1 MVFLFLNLF
10 TVQAHAARL
19 LDETIDTAHEF
30 SRYPIDNYQLDF
42 YVDSSWDWLP
52 WNWLDGIGKTAQYAI
67 YLFTNFLWTLNLYI
81 SNAVGYL
88 IQQAY
93 DLDFIS
99 SAASEIGKNIQL
111 IAGVSAS
118 GLDSTGLF
126 PGMMAIVT
134 LLVGVYCTYVGLVK
148 RETTKA
154 FHAALNFVVVFVVS
168 VGLIAYAPSAIT
180 GVNEFSSD
188 ISNGIVDV
196 SAKILAPD
204 AAGENTGVSA
214 IRDCLFGIQVK
225 QPWLIMQFGDSDVEN
240 IGEERVNSLLG
251 TSPDENRGKDREEVV
266 KSELEDYDNG
276 NLTVTKVTSRF
287 GLSVFFLIFNLI
299 VSAFAIMLTGSML
312 LSQILFIISAMFLP
326 VSLLISMIPAFSG
339 TSRRAVISLFNTIM
353 LRVGTT
359 LLTTFVLVL
368 SSLAYTIANGKPFV
382 VVVLLQVIVF
392 AGVYMERDKLL
403 GMIGLRDEGT
413 GRVGRAITNR
423 PRRTISR
430 AVRKALPFAA
440 GVGVGRRSAQRRA
453 AQSTRR
459 TSVPSAN
466 HENSS
471 RETVQ
476 PEKKNFGQRIGETAG
491 KIADTPSRVRD
502 KAAETVQKVK
512 DAPTNAEYAVR
523 SNVESARESVRETM
537 QKRREARAAQME
549 SRRTTTASR
558 REQLSQR
565 KRERN
570 EGNTEK
576 PRTES
581 THIEPKERPTV
592 TKQQKAEPEKQIS
605 TPVAPKTERPER
617 PTTTKPARPEQHE
630 PEKPSAPQNRPRSE
644 RIEPTPRQRE
654 DRPTVKDKPQTVVA
668 DRKPERP
675 AERPTM
681 PDKSKTR
688 QTMPKGLDEETFG
701 AEFKQRKTGKITR
714 KQRRSE
720 SRGERK

>member
-1 MVFLFLNLF
+1 MTNALKVQKLAITAFITVVMAFLFLNLF
-10 TVQAHAARL
+10 TVQAHAAGL

-118 GLDSTGLF
+118 GFDSTGLF

-134 LLVGVYCTYVGLVK
+134 LLVGVYCTYVGLIK
-148 RETTKA
+148 REMTKA

-168 VGLIAYAPSAIT
+168 VGLIAYAPSAIS

-188 ISNGIVDV
+188 ISNGIVNV

-266 KSELEDYDNG
+266 KTELEDYDNG
-276 NLTVTKVTSRF
+276 NLTVTEVTSRF

-403 GMIGLRDEGT
+403 GMIGLRDEDT
-413 GRVGRAITNR
+413 GRIGRAMTNR
-423 PRRTISR
+423 SRRTISR

-440 GVGVGRRSAQRRA
+440 GVGVGKRSAQRRA
-453 AQSTRR
+453 MQSTQR
-459 TSVPSAN
+459 TASTSA
-466 HENSS
+466 S
-471 RETVQ
+471 RENVQ
-476 PEKKNFGQRIGETAG
+476 QEKKNLGQRVGEKVG
-491 KIADTPSRVRD
+491 KIADAPSRVRD
-502 KAAETVQKVK
+502 KAVETVQKVK
-512 DAPTNAEYAVR
+512 DAPTNAEYAVH
-523 SNVESARESVRETM
+523 SNIESARQSVVETM
-537 QKRREARAAQME
+537 QKRKEARAAQME

-558 REQLSQR
+558 REQLAQR
-565 KRERN
+565 KRERS

-576 PRTES
+576 PRTENS
-581 THIEPKERPTV
+581 NFVQRERPTV
-592 TKQQKAEPEKQIS
+592 PKQQKA
-605 TPVAPKTERPER
+605 
-617 PTTTKPARPEQHE
+617 E

-644 RIEPTPRQRE
+644 RIEPTPKPRE
-654 DRPTVKDKPQTVVA
+654 DRPMVKDKPQTTVA

-675 AERPTM
+675 AERPTV
-681 PDKSKTR
+681 PDKLKTR
-688 QTMPKGLDEETFG
+688 YTMPKGLDEETFG

>member
-1 MVFLFLNLF
+1 MTNALKVQKLAITAFVAVVMAFLFLNLF
-10 TVQAHAARL
+10 TVQAHAAGL

-118 GLDSTGLF
+118 GFDSTGLF
-126 PGMMAIVT
+126 PSMMAIVT
-134 LLVGVYCTYVGLVK
+134 LLVGVYCTYVGLIK
-148 RETTKA
+148 REMTKA

-168 VGLIAYAPSAIT
+168 VGLIAYAPSAIS

-188 ISNGIVDV
+188 ISNGIVNV

-266 KSELEDYDNG
+266 KTELEDYDNG
-276 NLTVTKVTSRF
+276 NLTVTEVTSRF

-403 GMIGLRDEGT
+403 GMIGLRDEDT
-413 GRVGRAITNR
+413 GRIGRAMTNR
-423 PRRTISR
+423 SRRTISR

-440 GVGVGRRSAQRRA
+440 GVGVGKRSAQRRA
-453 AQSTRR
+453 MQSTQR
-459 TSVPSAN
+459 TASTSA
-466 HENSS
+466 S
-471 RETVQ
+471 RENVQ
-476 PEKKNFGQRIGETAG
+476 QEKKNLGQRVGEKVG
-491 KIADTPSRVRD
+491 KIADAPSRVRD
-502 KAAETVQKVK
+502 KAVETVQKVK
-512 DAPTNAEYAVR
+512 DAPTNAEYAVH
-523 SNVESARESVRETM
+523 SNIESARQSVVETM
-537 QKRREARAAQME
+537 QKRKEARAAQME

-558 REQLSQR
+558 REQLAQR
-565 KRERN
+565 KRERS

-576 PRTES
+576 PWTENS
-581 THIEPKERPTV
+581 NSVQRERPTV
-592 TKQQKAEPEKQIS
+592 PKQQKA
-605 TPVAPKTERPER
+605 
-617 PTTTKPARPEQHE
+617 E

-644 RIEPTPRQRE
+644 RIEPTPKPRE
-654 DRPTVKDKPQTVVA
+654 DRPMVKDKPQTTVA

-675 AERPTM
+675 AERPTV
-681 PDKSKTR
+681 PDKLKTR
-688 QTMPKGLDEETFG
+688 YTMPKGLDEETFG

>member
-1 MVFLFLNLF
+1 MTQCCNTQKVKRIAITAFIMVVMAFVFCNLF
-10 TVQAHAARL
+10 TVQAHAAGL

-52 WNWLDGIGKTAQYAI
+52 WNWMDGIGKTAQYAI

-118 GLDSTGLF
+118 GFDSTGLF

-134 LLVGVYCTYVGLVK
+134 LLVGVYCTYAGLIK

-180 GVNEFSSD
+180 GVNELSSD
-188 ISNGIVDV
+188 ISNGIVNV

-266 KSELEDYDNG
+266 KTELEDYDNG
-276 NLTVTKVTSRF
+276 NLTVTEVTSRF

-312 LSQILFIISAMFLP
+312 LSQILVIISAMFLP

-403 GMIGLRDEGT
+403 GMIGLRDEDT
-413 GRVGRAITNR
+413 GRVGRAMTNR

-440 GVGVGRRSAQRRA
+440 GGGVGKRSAQRRA
-453 AQSTRR
+453 VQSTQR
-459 TSVPSAN
+459 TASTSA
-466 HENSS
+466 S

-476 PEKKNFGQRIGETAG
+476 PEKTNFGQRVGETVG

-502 KAAETVQKVK
+502 KAVETVQKVK
-512 DAPTNAEYAVR
+512 DAPTNVEYAVH
-523 SNVESARESVRETM
+523 SNIESARQSVVETM
-537 QKRREARAAQME
+537 QKCKEARAAQME

-558 REQLSQR
+558 REQLAQR
-565 KRERN
+565 KRERS
-570 EGNTEK
+570 EENTEK
-576 PRTES
+576 TRTEDGN
-581 THIEPKERPTV
+581 PVQRERPTV
-592 TKQQKAEPEKQIS
+592 PKQQK
-605 TPVAPKTERPER
+605 T
-617 PTTTKPARPEQHE
+617 
-630 PEKPSAPQNRPRSE
+630 
-644 RIEPTPRQRE
+644 
-654 DRPTVKDKPQTVVA
+654 
-668 DRKPERP
+668 
-675 AERPTM
+675 
-681 PDKSKTR
+681 
-688 QTMPKGLDEETFG
+688 
-701 AEFKQRKTGKITR
+701 
-714 KQRRSE
+714 
-720 SRGERK
+720 

>member
-1 MVFLFLNLF
+1 MELFSLYRHLLQSAGDSIF
-10 TVQAHAARL
+10 WRDCQKLKKHLIKAAQCNGLQRNNFGMNPVIRDL
-19 LDETIDTAHEF
+19 QTAVIVAE
-30 SRYPIDNYQLDF
+30 
-42 YVDSSWDWLP
+42 
-52 WNWLDGIGKTAQYAI
+52 
-67 YLFTNFLWTLNLYI
+67 
-81 SNAVGYL
+81 
-88 IQQAY
+88 
-93 DLDFIS
+93 
-99 SAASEIGKNIQL
+99 EIGMKGSCL
-111 IAGVSAS
+111 IGIMLHEIVKGHVLSIDEVNAEYGEDVAS
-118 GLDSTGLF
+118 
-126 PGMMAIVT
+126 IIK
-134 LLVGVYCTYVGLVK
+134 GLVK
-148 RETTKA
+148 TNELYAKSPAIESENFRNLLLSFAEDMRVILIMIADRVNVMRKIKDTGNEEDRIKVA
-154 FHAALNFVVVFVVS
+154 NEAAYL
-168 VGLIAYAPSAIT
+168 YAP
-180 GVNEFSSD
+180 
-188 ISNGIVDV
+188 
-196 SAKILAPD
+196 LAH
-204 AAGENTGVSA
+204 
-214 IRDCLFGIQVK
+214 K
-225 QPWLIMQFGDSDVEN
+225 
-240 IGEERVNSLLG
+240 LG
-251 TSPDENRGKDREEVV
+251 LYKL

-276 NLTVTKVTSRF
+276 NLTVTEVTSRF

-392 AGVYMERDKLL
+392 AGVYMKRNKLL

-413 GRVGRAITNR
+413 GRVGRAMTNR

-440 GVGVGRRSAQRRA
+440 GVGVGKRSAQRRA
-453 AQSTRR
+453 MQSTQR
-459 TSVPSAN
+459 TASTSA
-466 HENSS
+466 S

-476 PEKKNFGQRIGETAG
+476 PKKKNLGQRVGETAG

-502 KAAETVQKVK
+502 KAVETVQKVK

-549 SRRTTTASR
+549 SRRTTTASC

-581 THIEPKERPTV
+581 TRVAPKERPTV
-592 TKQQKAEPEKQIS
+592 PKQQK
-605 TPVAPKTERPER
+605 T
-617 PTTTKPARPEQHE
+617 E

-654 DRPTVKDKPQTVVA
+654 DRPTVKDKPQTTVA
-668 DRKPERP
+668 DRKPDRP
-675 AERPTM
+675 AERPM
-681 PDKSKTR
+681 VPDKPKTR
-688 QTMPKGLDEETFG
+688 YTMPKGLDEETFG
-701 AEFKQRKTGKITR
+701 VEFKQRKTGEITR
-714 KQRRSE
+714 KTAAF
-720 SRGERK
+720 GEPR

>member
-1 MVFLFLNLF
+1 MTNALKVQKLAITAFVAVVMAFLFLNLF
-10 TVQAHAARL
+10 TVQAHAAGL

-99 SAASEIGKNIQL
+99 CAASEIGKNIQL

-118 GLDSTGLF
+118 GFDSTGLF

-134 LLVGVYCTYVGLVK
+134 LLVGVYCTYVGLIK
-148 RETTKA
+148 REMTKA

-168 VGLIAYAPSAIT
+168 VGLIAYAPSAIS

-188 ISNGIVDV
+188 ISNGIVNV

-266 KSELEDYDNG
+266 KTELEDYDNG
-276 NLTVTKVTSRF
+276 NLTVTEVTSRF

-403 GMIGLRDEGT
+403 GMIGLRDEDT
-413 GRVGRAITNR
+413 GRIGRAMTNR
-423 PRRTISR
+423 SRRTISR

-440 GVGVGRRSAQRRA
+440 GVGVGKRSAQRRA
-453 AQSTRR
+453 MQSTQR
-459 TSVPSAN
+459 TASTSA
-466 HENSS
+466 S
-471 RETVQ
+471 RENVQ
-476 PEKKNFGQRIGETAG
+476 QEKKNLGQRVGEKVG
-491 KIADTPSRVRD
+491 KIADAPSRVRD
-502 KAAETVQKVK
+502 KAVETVQKVK
-512 DAPTNAEYAVR
+512 DAPTNAEYAVH
-523 SNVESARESVRETM
+523 SNIESARQSVVETM
-537 QKRREARAAQME
+537 QKRKEARAAQME

-558 REQLSQR
+558 REQLAQR
-565 KRERN
+565 KRERS
-570 EGNTEK
+570 EENTEK
-576 PRTES
+576 PRTENS
-581 THIEPKERPTV
+581 NSVQRERPTV
-592 TKQQKAEPEKQIS
+592 PKQQKA
-605 TPVAPKTERPER
+605 
-617 PTTTKPARPEQHE
+617 E

-644 RIEPTPRQRE
+644 RIEPTPKPRE
-654 DRPTVKDKPQTVVA
+654 DRPMVKDKPQTTVA

-675 AERPTM
+675 AERPTV
-681 PDKSKTR
+681 PDKLKTR
-688 QTMPKGLDEETFG
+688 YTMPKGLDEETFG

>member
-1 MVFLFLNLF
+1 MTNALKVQKLAITAFVAVVMAFLFLNLF
-10 TVQAHAARL
+10 TVQAHAAGL

-118 GLDSTGLF
+118 GFDSTGLF

-134 LLVGVYCTYVGLVK
+134 LLVGVYCTYVGLIK
-148 RETTKA
+148 REMTKA

-168 VGLIAYAPSAIT
+168 VGLIAYAPSAIS

-188 ISNGIVDV
+188 ISNGIVNV

-266 KSELEDYDNG
+266 KTELEDYDNG
-276 NLTVTKVTSRF
+276 NLTVTEVTSRF

-403 GMIGLRDEGT
+403 GMIGLRDEDT
-413 GRVGRAITNR
+413 GRIGRAMTNR
-423 PRRTISR
+423 SRRTISR

-440 GVGVGRRSAQRRA
+440 GVGVGKRSAQRRA
-453 AQSTRR
+453 MQSTQR
-459 TSVPSAN
+459 TASTSA
-466 HENSS
+466 S
-471 RETVQ
+471 RENVQ
-476 PEKKNFGQRIGETAG
+476 QEKKNLGQRVGEKVG
-491 KIADTPSRVRD
+491 KIADAPSRVRD
-502 KAAETVQKVK
+502 KAAETAQKIK
-512 DAPTNAEYAVR
+512 DAPTNAEYAVH
-523 SNVESARESVRETM
+523 SNIESARQSVVETM
-537 QKRREARAAQME
+537 QKRKEARAAQME

-558 REQLSQR
+558 REQLAQR
-565 KRERN
+565 KRERS
-570 EGNTEK
+570 EENTEK
-576 PRTES
+576 PRTENS
-581 THIEPKERPTV
+581 NSVQRERPTV
-592 TKQQKAEPEKQIS
+592 PKQQKA
-605 TPVAPKTERPER
+605 
-617 PTTTKPARPEQHE
+617 E

-644 RIEPTPRQRE
+644 RIEPTPKPRE
-654 DRPTVKDKPQTVVA
+654 DRPMVKDKPQTTVA

-675 AERPTM
+675 AERPTV
-681 PDKSKTR
+681 PDKLKTR
-688 QTMPKGLDEETFG
+688 YTMPKGLDEETFG

>member
-1 MVFLFLNLF
+1 MTNALKVQKLAITAFVAVVMAFLFLNLF
-10 TVQAHAARL
+10 TVQAHAAGL

-118 GLDSTGLF
+118 GFDSTGLF
-126 PGMMAIVT
+126 PSMMAIVT
-134 LLVGVYCTYVGLVK
+134 LLVGVYCTYVGLIK
-148 RETTKA
+148 REMTKA

-168 VGLIAYAPSAIT
+168 VGLIAYAPSAIS

-188 ISNGIVDV
+188 ISNGIVNV

-266 KSELEDYDNG
+266 KTELEDYDNG
-276 NLTVTKVTSRF
+276 NLTVTEVTSRF

-403 GMIGLRDEGT
+403 GMIGLRDEDT
-413 GRVGRAITNR
+413 GRIGRAMTNR
-423 PRRTISR
+423 SRRTISR

-440 GVGVGRRSAQRRA
+440 GVGVGKRSAQRRA
-453 AQSTRR
+453 MQSTQR
-459 TSVPSAN
+459 TASTSA
-466 HENSS
+466 S
-471 RETVQ
+471 RENVQ
-476 PEKKNFGQRIGETAG
+476 QEKKNLSQRVGEKVG
-491 KIADTPSRVRD
+491 KIADAPSRVRD
-502 KAAETVQKVK
+502 KAVETVQKVK
-512 DAPTNAEYAVR
+512 DAPTNAEYAVH
-523 SNVESARESVRETM
+523 SNIESARQSVVETM
-537 QKRREARAAQME
+537 QKRKEARAAQME

-558 REQLSQR
+558 REQLAQR
-565 KRERN
+565 KRERS

-576 PRTES
+576 PRTENS
-581 THIEPKERPTV
+581 NSVQRERPTV
-592 TKQQKAEPEKQIS
+592 PKQQKA
-605 TPVAPKTERPER
+605 
-617 PTTTKPARPEQHE
+617 E

-644 RIEPTPRQRE
+644 RIEPTPKPRE
-654 DRPTVKDKPQTVVA
+654 DRPMVKDKPQTTVA

-675 AERPTM
+675 AERPTV
-681 PDKSKTR
+681 PDKLKTR
-688 QTMPKGLDEETFG
+688 YTMPKGLDEETFG

>member
-1 MVFLFLNLF
+1 MAFLFLNLF
-10 TVQAHAARL
+10 TVQAHAAGL

-118 GLDSTGLF
+118 GFDSTGLF

-134 LLVGVYCTYVGLVK
+134 LLVGVYCTYAGLIK

-204 AAGENTGVSA
+204 TAGENTGVSA

-225 QPWLIMQFGDSDVEN
+225 QPWLIMQFGDSDSEN
-240 IGEERVNSLLG
+240 IGEERVNSLLSV
-251 TSPDENRGKDREEVV
+251 SPDENRGKDREEAV

-276 NLTVTKVTSRF
+276 NLTVTEVTSRF

-413 GRVGRAITNR
+413 GRVGRAMTNR

-440 GVGVGRRSAQRRA
+440 GVGVGKRSAQRRA
-453 AQSTRR
+453 VQSTQR
-459 TSVPSAN
+459 TASTTVN
-466 HENSS
+466 
-471 RETVQ
+471 RETVP
-476 PEKKNFGQRIGETAG
+476 PEKKNLGQRVGETAG

-512 DAPTNAEYAVR
+512 NAPTNAEYAVR

-537 QKRREARAAQME
+537 QKRREARVAQME

-581 THIEPKERPTV
+581 TRVASKERPTV
-592 TKQQKAEPEKQIS
+592 PKQQK
-605 TPVAPKTERPER
+605 T
-617 PTTTKPARPEQHE
+617 E
-630 PEKPSAPQNRPRSE
+630 PEKPSAPQNRPQSE
-644 RIEPTPRQRE
+644 RIEPTLKQRV
-654 DRPTVKDKPQTVVA
+654 DRPTVKDKPQTVIA
-668 DRKPERP
+668 DHKPDRP
-675 AERPTM
+675 AERPTV
-681 PDKSKTR
+681 PDKPKARRTP
-688 QTMPKGLDEETFG
+688 TMPKGLDEETFG
-701 AEFKQRKTGKITR
+701 AEFKQRKTRKVMR

>member
-1 MVFLFLNLF
+1 MTNALKVRKLAITAFVAVVMAFVFCKLF
-10 TVQAHAARL
+10 TVQAHAAGL

-30 SRYPIDNYQLDF
+30 SKYPIDNYQLDF

-118 GLDSTGLF
+118 GFDGTGLF

-134 LLVGVYCTYVGLVK
+134 LLVGVYCTYAGLIK

-204 AAGENTGVSA
+204 TAGENTGVSA

-240 IGEERVNSLLG
+240 IGEERVNSLLA

-276 NLTVTKVTSRF
+276 NLTVTEVTSRF

-403 GMIGLRDEGT
+403 GMIGLRDEDT
-413 GRVGRAITNR
+413 GHVGRAMTNR

-440 GVGVGRRSAQRRA
+440 GVGVGKRSAQRRA
-453 AQSTRR
+453 VQSTQR
-459 TSVPSAN
+459 TASTTVN
-466 HENSS
+466 
-471 RETVQ
+471 RETVP
-476 PEKKNFGQRIGETAG
+476 PEKKNLGQRVGETAG

-549 SRRTTTASR
+549 SRRTTTASH

-581 THIEPKERPTV
+581 TRVAPKERPTV
-592 TKQQKAEPEKQIS
+592 PKQQK
-605 TPVAPKTERPER
+605 T
-617 PTTTKPARPEQHE
+617 E

-668 DRKPERP
+668 DHKPDRP
-675 AERPTM
+675 AERPTVQ
-681 PDKSKTR
+681 DKPKARRTP
-688 QTMPKGLDEETFG
+688 TMPKGLDEETFG
-701 AEFKQRKTGKITR
+701 AEFKQRKTRKVMR

>member
-1 MVFLFLNLF
+1 MTQCCNTQKVKRIAITAFIVVVMAFLFLNLF
-10 TVQAHAARL
+10 TVQAHAAGL

-168 VGLIAYAPSAIT
+168 VGLIAYAPSAIS

-188 ISNGIVDV
+188 ISNGIVNV

-266 KSELEDYDNG
+266 KTELEDYDNG
-276 NLTVTKVTSRF
+276 NLTVTEVTSRF

-403 GMIGLRDEGT
+403 GMIGLRDEDT
-413 GRVGRAITNR
+413 GRIGRAMTNR
-423 PRRTISR
+423 SRRTISR

-440 GVGVGRRSAQRRA
+440 GVGVGKRSAQRRA
-453 AQSTRR
+453 MQSTQR
-459 TSVPSAN
+459 TASTSA
-466 HENSS
+466 S
-471 RETVQ
+471 RENVQ
-476 PEKKNFGQRIGETAG
+476 QEKKNLGQRVGEKVG
-491 KIADTPSRVRD
+491 KIADAPSRVRD
-502 KAAETVQKVK
+502 KAVETVQKVK
-512 DAPTNAEYAVR
+512 DAPTNAEYAVH
-523 SNVESARESVRETM
+523 SNIESARQSVVETM
-537 QKRREARAAQME
+537 QKRKEARAAQME

-558 REQLSQR
+558 REQLAQR
-565 KRERN
+565 KRERS
-570 EGNTEK
+570 EENTEK
-576 PRTES
+576 PRTENS
-581 THIEPKERPTV
+581 NSVQRERPTV
-592 TKQQKAEPEKQIS
+592 PKQQKA
-605 TPVAPKTERPER
+605 
-617 PTTTKPARPEQHE
+617 E

-644 RIEPTPRQRE
+644 RIEPTPKPRE
-654 DRPTVKDKPQTVVA
+654 DRPMVKDKPQTTVA

-675 AERPTM
+675 AERPTV
-681 PDKSKTR
+681 PDKLKTR
-688 QTMPKGLDEETFG
+688 YTMPKGLDEETFG

>member
-1 MVFLFLNLF
+1 M
-10 TVQAHAARL
+10 
-19 LDETIDTAHEF
+19 
-30 SRYPIDNYQLDF
+30 
-42 YVDSSWDWLP
+42 
-52 WNWLDGIGKTAQYAI
+52 
-67 YLFTNFLWTLNLYI
+67 
-81 SNAVGYL
+81 
-88 IQQAY
+88 
-93 DLDFIS
+93 
-99 SAASEIGKNIQL
+99 
-111 IAGVSAS
+111 
-118 GLDSTGLF
+118 
-126 PGMMAIVT
+126 
-134 LLVGVYCTYVGLVK
+134 
-148 RETTKA
+148 
-154 FHAALNFVVVFVVS
+154 
-168 VGLIAYAPSAIT
+168 
-180 GVNEFSSD
+180 
-188 ISNGIVDV
+188 
-196 SAKILAPD
+196 
-204 AAGENTGVSA
+204 
-214 IRDCLFGIQVK
+214 
-225 QPWLIMQFGDSDVEN
+225 
-240 IGEERVNSLLG
+240 
-251 TSPDENRGKDREEVV
+251 
-266 KSELEDYDNG
+266 
-276 NLTVTKVTSRF
+276 
-287 GLSVFFLIFNLI
+287 FFLIFNLI
-299 VSAFAIMLTGSML
+299 VSVFAIMLTGSML

-339 TSRRAVISLFNTIM
+339 TSKRAVISLFNTIM

-413 GRVGRAITNR
+413 GRVGRAMTNR

-440 GVGVGRRSAQRRA
+440 A
-453 AQSTRR
+453 
-459 TSVPSAN
+459 
-466 HENSS
+466 S

-476 PEKKNFGQRIGETAG
+476 PEKKNLGQRVGETAG

-581 THIEPKERPTV
+581 TRVAPKERPTV
-592 TKQQKAEPEKQIS
+592 PKQQN
-605 TPVAPKTERPER
+605 T
-617 PTTTKPARPEQHE
+617 E

-654 DRPTVKDKPQTVVA
+654 DRPTVKDKPQTTVA
-668 DRKPERP
+668 DRKPDRP
-675 AERPTM
+675 AERPM
-681 PDKSKTR
+681 VPDKPKTR
-688 QTMPKGLDEETFG
+688 YTMPKGLDEETFG

-714 KQRRSE
+714 KQRRSA

>member
-1 MVFLFLNLF
+1 MTNALKVQKIAITAFVAVVMAFLFLNLF
-10 TVQAHAARL
+10 TVQAHAAGL

-118 GLDSTGLF
+118 GFDSTGLF
-126 PGMMAIVT
+126 PSMMAIVT
-134 LLVGVYCTYVGLVK
+134 LLVGVYCTYVGLIK
-148 RETTKA
+148 REMTKA

-168 VGLIAYAPSAIT
+168 VGLIAYAPSAIS

-188 ISNGIVDV
+188 ISNGIVNV

-266 KSELEDYDNG
+266 KTELEDYDNG
-276 NLTVTKVTSRF
+276 NLTVTEVTSRF

-403 GMIGLRDEGT
+403 GMIGLRDEDT
-413 GRVGRAITNR
+413 GRIGRAMTNR
-423 PRRTISR
+423 SRRTISR

-440 GVGVGRRSAQRRA
+440 GVGVGKRSAQRRA
-453 AQSTRR
+453 MQSTQR
-459 TSVPSAN
+459 TASTSA
-466 HENSS
+466 S
-471 RETVQ
+471 RENVQ
-476 PEKKNFGQRIGETAG
+476 QEKKNLGQRVGEKVG
-491 KIADTPSRVRD
+491 KIADAPSRVRD
-502 KAAETVQKVK
+502 KAVETVQKVK
-512 DAPTNAEYAVR
+512 DAPTNAEYAVH
-523 SNVESARESVRETM
+523 SNIESARQSVVETM
-537 QKRREARAAQME
+537 QKRKEARAAQME

-558 REQLSQR
+558 REQLAQR
-565 KRERN
+565 KRERS

-576 PRTES
+576 PRTENS
-581 THIEPKERPTV
+581 NSVQRERPTV
-592 TKQQKAEPEKQIS
+592 PKQQKA
-605 TPVAPKTERPER
+605 
-617 PTTTKPARPEQHE
+617 E

-644 RIEPTPRQRE
+644 RIEPTPKPRE
-654 DRPTVKDKPQTVVA
+654 DRPMVKDKPQTTVA

-675 AERPTM
+675 AERPTV
-681 PDKSKTR
+681 PDKLKTR
-688 QTMPKGLDEETFG
+688 YTMPKGLDEETFG

>member
-1 MVFLFLNLF
+1 MTNTSKVQKIAITAFIAVVMAFLFLNLF
-10 TVQAHAARL
+10 TVQAHAAGL

-99 SAASEIGKNIQL
+99 SVASEIGKNIQL

-118 GLDSTGLF
+118 GFDSTGLF

-154 FHAALNFVVVFVVS
+154 FHAALNFGVVFVVS

-180 GVNEFSSD
+180 CVNEFSSD

-276 NLTVTKVTSRF
+276 NLTVTEVTSRF

-326 VSLLISMIPAFSG
+326 ISLLISMIPAFSG
-339 TSRRAVISLFNTIM
+339 TSKRAVVSLFNTIM

-359 LLTTFVLVL
+359 LLTDALTVYLTEDLQRMTNESVKSDVAV
-368 SSLAYTIANGKPFV
+368 SSSVQNVQIWSVEQIGGSESDFEV
-382 VVVLLQVIVF
+382 VFTVTQ
-392 AGVYMERDKLL
+392 
-403 GMIGLRDEGT
+403 
-413 GRVGRAITNR
+413 
-423 PRRTISR
+423 TISD
-430 AVRKALPFAA
+430 
-440 GVGVGRRSAQRRA
+440 G
-453 AQSTRR
+453 T
-459 TSVPSAN
+459 
-466 HENSS
+466 
-471 RETVQ
+471 
-476 PEKKNFGQRIGETAG
+476 KKDSISGSYETAVHKDSSGDMVITQTPTITAKPG
-491 KIADTPSRVRD
+491 KSDYEPERVEPNGTVSSDDTKDITDFLNTFFALYPTATEKELTYYVSDDSMPPIKCADYTFTQLKNTVLRKDGESV
-502 KAAETVQKVK
+502 KANVSV
-512 DAPTNAEYAVR
+512 EYAD
-523 SNVESARESVRETM
+523 
-537 QKRREARAAQME
+537 AATQM
-549 SRRTTTASR
+549 T
-558 REQLSQR
+558 
-565 KRERN
+565 
-570 EGNTEK
+570 
-576 PRTES
+576 
-581 THIEPKERPTV
+581 
-592 TKQQKAEPEKQIS
+592 QIS
-605 TPVAPKTERPER
+605 QFELTLKKVDG
-617 PTTTKPARPEQHE
+617 
-630 PEKPSAPQNRPRSE
+630 NW
-644 RIEPTPRQRE
+644 
-654 DRPTVKDKPQTVVA
+654 
-668 DRKPERP
+668 
-675 AERPTM
+675 
-681 PDKSKTR
+681 
-688 QTMPKGLDEETFG
+688 
-701 AEFKQRKTGKITR
+701 KIV
-714 KQRRSE
+714 
-720 SRGERK
+720 G

>member
-1 MVFLFLNLF
+1 MTNALKVQKLAITAFVAVVMAFLFLNLF
-10 TVQAHAARL
+10 TVQAHAAGL

-118 GLDSTGLF
+118 GFDSTGLF

-134 LLVGVYCTYVGLVK
+134 LLVGVYCTYVGLIK
-148 RETTKA
+148 REMTKA

-168 VGLIAYAPSAIT
+168 VGLIAYAPSAIS

-188 ISNGIVDV
+188 ISNGIVNV

-266 KSELEDYDNG
+266 KTELEDYDNG
-276 NLTVTKVTSRF
+276 NLTVTEVTSRF

-403 GMIGLRDEGT
+403 GMIGLRDEDT
-413 GRVGRAITNR
+413 GRIGRAMTNR
-423 PRRTISR
+423 SRRTISR

-440 GVGVGRRSAQRRA
+440 GGGGGKRSAQRRA
-453 AQSTRR
+453 MQSTQR
-459 TSVPSAN
+459 TASTSA
-466 HENSS
+466 S
-471 RETVQ
+471 RENVQ
-476 PEKKNFGQRIGETAG
+476 QEKKNLGQRVGEKVG
-491 KIADTPSRVRD
+491 KIADAPSRVRD
-502 KAAETVQKVK
+502 KAVETVQKVK
-512 DAPTNAEYAVR
+512 DAPTNAEYAVH
-523 SNVESARESVRETM
+523 SNIESARQSVVETM
-537 QKRREARAAQME
+537 QKRKEARAAQME

-558 REQLSQR
+558 REQLAQR
-565 KRERN
+565 KRERS
-570 EGNTEK
+570 EENTEK
-576 PRTES
+576 PRTENS
-581 THIEPKERPTV
+581 NSVQRERPTV
-592 TKQQKAEPEKQIS
+592 PKQQKA
-605 TPVAPKTERPER
+605 
-617 PTTTKPARPEQHE
+617 E

-644 RIEPTPRQRE
+644 RIEPTPKPRE
-654 DRPTVKDKPQTVVA
+654 DRPMVKDKPQTTVA

-675 AERPTM
+675 AERPTV
-681 PDKSKTR
+681 PDKLKTR
-688 QTMPKGLDEETFG
+688 YTMPKGLDEETFG